1 MPLNNTQVKNFKPK
15 AKLYRKLDRD
25 GLYIEVAVSGT
36 KSWLHRYSFNNKP
49 TMRTLGRYDDK
60 TMPLLKAR
68 EALLDDKR
76 FEVWEVNPGYLDM
89 LASLSV
95 DEMKEFHKEHDSK
108 FARNRYNEEMKFLD
122 DALNVYGDKTY
133 SRFVVHIAEW

>member
-1 MPLNNTQVKNFKPK
+1 MTYNVTITGFNKNEEMIFSTD
-15 AKLYRKLDRD
+15 ANW
-25 GLYIEVAVSGT
+25 ISG
-36 KSWLHRYSFNNKP
+36 FNL
-49 TMRTLGRYDDK
+49 TS
-60 TMPLLKAR
+60 
-68 EALLDDKR
+68 DKR